1 MKWLWDRHLLSTLTS
16 RQRSRHRRMG
26 PWRIAALS
34 VLGLSLVEGAW
45 RVLLTALPNLTT
57 TSLKIGDA
65 VRAVNEGVPYAE
77 VELALD
83 VLAADL
89 RVGASWAK
97 GLKEDDDGLA

>member
-1 MKWLWDRHLLSTLTS
+1 
-16 RQRSRHRRMG
+16 MG